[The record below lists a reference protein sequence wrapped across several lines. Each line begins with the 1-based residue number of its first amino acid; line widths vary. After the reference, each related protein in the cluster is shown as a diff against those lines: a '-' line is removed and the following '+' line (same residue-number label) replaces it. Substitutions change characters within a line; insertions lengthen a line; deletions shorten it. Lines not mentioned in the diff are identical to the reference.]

1 MKIIVTREHFNDK
14 CTIGELT
21 VDGDDFKCYTLEDKD
36 RKLSA
41 EDSPEFIVGMKV
53 YGKTAIPYGTYELA
67 VTFSNRFK
75 KNLPLLLNVK
85 GFEGIRIHTGNTDA
99 DTHGCL
105 LVGTE
110 KDVVNNRILNSRT
123 AFAELML
130 LINERIKTEKV
141 FVEIT
146 NLNKQA

>member
-1 MKIIVTREHFNDK
+1 MNIKVTRQHFTEN

-21 VDGDDFKCYTLEDKD
+21 IEGDDFKCYTLEDKD
-36 RKLSA
+36 RKLTS
-41 EDSPEFIVGMKV
+41 EDSPEFISDMKV

-75 KNLPLLLNVK
+75 RFLPILLNVK
-85 GFEGIRIHTGNTDA
+85 GFEGIRIHTGNDDG

-130 LINERIKTEKV
+130 LINERIIAEKV

-146 NLNKQA
+146 NLNKPA

>member
-1 MKIIVTREHFNDK
+1 MKIKVIREHFSDE

-21 VDGDDFKCYTLEDKD
+21 VEGDDFKCYTLEDKD
-36 RKLSA
+36 RKITS
-41 EDSPEFIVGMKV
+41 EDSLQAIQGAKV

-75 KNLPLLLNVK
+75 RFLPLLMNVK
-85 GFEGIRIHTGNTDA
+85 GFEGIRIHTGNSDS

-110 KDVVNNRILNSRT
+110 KDVLNNRILNSRT

-130 LINERIKTEKV
+130 LINEKIIMEKV

-146 NLNKQA
+146 NLNK